1 MAQARWGGDGSLR
14 PPGSHRGPGRYHAP
28 GSQHER
34 TVLRMPSRLSEAKVS
49 MPSLSSIGGARTVFV
64 TTAIGVSVAAVLA
77 SLIGSVLPAPGNQ
90 VAQPLLAAWVIAL
103 AYIWRPAPALTA
115 WLVLTLFVNTWAHY
129 QSEAILHLDEAVL
142 PMLVLLALVRHR
154 GLARGIDVGFKEVAL
169 AALTLAGL
177 ASGLLGAV
185 PLYVSSAALI
195 LLLKAIAAFYVAS
208 WTTLRVE
215 DVESGGLVIL
225 GIAGVTLALSLVE
238 FLDPVAFREA
248 LGLPLSEGQRGAI
261 PVVSSLFL
269 QPGLFGW
276 FTAFASLILYAY
288 FIVFRRWWMLVAALV
303 LSVGTIVSGR
313 RRPLIG
319 IVAAFLTAVVWQV
332 RHLPSR
338 RAALRAGVPL
348 ILSAILIVGISLP
361 FFGEF
366 YASTID
372 SYVPDSEIVRELA
385 LGDHELTREQSRTIQ
400 PRIALYAASIA
411 IAREHFPLG
420 VGFGRFGSHI
430 SRVFYSP
437 AYEEY
442 GLSQVVGLRQRRPNA
457 VTDTFWPMLLG
468 EAGVL
473 GMLAYAAFVG
483 AIAVGAWKRG
493 HVAPSSNERAIHLA
507 VLMILVLALV
517 ESTVAPTFIA
527 PPVAYF
533 VFVAAGVSVAVRA
546 AASAGDSGST
556 ASGPTTVGSAEG

>member
-1 MAQARWGGDGSLR
+1 MAL
-14 PPGSHRGPGRYHAP
+14 PPSTA
-28 GSQHER
+28 
-34 TVLRMPSRLSEAKVS
+34 S
-49 MPSLSSIGGARTVFV
+49 MPSLAFVRGPRLEFVATVV
-64 TTAIGVSVAAVLA
+64 GVSVAAVVA
-77 SLIGSVLPAPGNQ
+77 SLLGTVLPDPANQ
-90 VAQPLLAAWVIAL
+90 VAQPLFAAWVIAL

-129 QSEAILHLDEAVL
+129 QGAPILHLDEAVL
-142 PMLVLLALVRHR
+142 PMLALLALVRYR
-154 GLARGIDVGFKEVAL
+154 GLERGIRVGFTEAAL
-169 AALTLAGL
+169 AVFILAGL
-177 ASGLLGAV
+177 ASSLLAAV
-185 PLYVSSAALI
+185 PPYVYAAALI
-195 LLLKAIAAFYVAS
+195 LVVKAVAAFYVAC
-208 WTTLRVE
+208 WTRLRVE
-215 DVESGGLVIL
+215 DVEAGGLVIL
-225 GIAGVTLALSLVE
+225 GIAAITLVLGLVE
-238 FLDPVAFREA
+238 VLDPAAFRNA

-261 PVVSSLFL
+261 PVASSLFL

-288 FIVFRRWWMLVAALV
+288 FIVFRRWWMLVAALA
-303 LSVGTIVSGR
+303 LSVGTIISGR

-319 IVAAFLTAVVWQV
+319 IVLAFLTAVAWQV

-348 ILSAILIVGISLP
+348 ILSAVLIVGFSLP
-361 FFGEF
+361 FFGGF

-372 SYVPDSEIVRELA
+372 SYVPEGEIVGDLA
-385 LGDHELTREQSRTIQ
+385 LGDHQLTREQSRRIQ

-442 GLSQVVGLRQRRPNA
+442 GVSQVVGLRQRRPNA

-468 EAGVL
+468 EAGLV
-473 GMLAYAAFVG
+473 GMLAYGAFVG
-483 AIAVGAWKRG
+483 AVVVGAWRRG
-493 HVAPSSNERAIHLA
+493 HAATTPNERALHLA
-507 VLMILVLALV
+507 VLMVLVLALV

-533 VFVAAGVSVAVRA
+533 VFVAAGASVAVRV
-546 AASAGDSGST
+546 AASAADSTPTGT
-556 ASGPTTVGSAEG
+556 GEARLASAKP